1 MGRLAVIVF
10 NLGGPDRPEA
20 IKPFLLNLFG
30 DPAILGVPQPIRF
43 FLARLIAAQR
53 AKVAADIYARI
64 GGRSPILP
72 NTKIQAKALEA
83 ALAGEDE
90 VGVFI
95 AMRYWHPLAR
105 ETAADVKRF
114 APDHIVLLPLYP
126 QYSTA
131 TTESSLKDWHQAAAS
146 VGLVAPTRA
155 ICCYPTEPGFC
166 GTLADALHPA
176 LAEAAKFGK
185 PRVLFSAHGLPK
197 RVVAAGDPY
206 QFQVERTAAAIVA
219 ATAAPNFDW
228 VVCYQSRVG
237 RLEWIGP
244 YAEDEIIRAGNDRA
258 PIVVVPVSFV
268 SEHSETLVELD
279 MTYREHA
286 MRHGVPAY
294 FRVPTV
300 AAAPGFIA
308 GLAGIVRETL
318 ADPPRTRPFGGEKLC
333 PATASRCGCAAM
345 GG

>member
-43 FLARLIAAQR
+43 FLARFIASQR
-53 AKVAADIYARI
+53 AKMAADIYARI
-64 GGRSPILP
+64 GGGSPILP

-83 ALAGEDE
+83 ALAGEDQ

-95 AMRYWHPLAR
+95 AMRYWHPFAR

-114 APDHIVLLPLYP
+114 APDRIVLLPLYP

-131 TTESSLKDWHQAAAS
+131 TTASSIKDWHRAAAEA
-146 VGLVAPTRA
+146 GLVAPTQA

-166 GTLADALHPA
+166 ATLADALRPA
-176 LAEAAKFGK
+176 LADAAKFGK

-206 QFQVERTAAAIVA
+206 QFQVEQTAAAIVA
-219 ATAAPNFDW
+219 AASVPDLDW
-228 VVCYQSRVG
+228 AVCYQSRVG

-244 YAEDEIIRAGNDRA
+244 YAEDEIIRAGKDGV

-286 MRHGVPAY
+286 KRHGVPAY

-300 AAAPGFIA
+300 AATPKFIA
-308 GLAGIVRETL
+308 GLAAVVRETL
-318 ADPPRTRPFGGEKLC
+318 ADRKRMRPFGGEKLC
-333 PATASRCGCAAM
+333 PATASRCGCAVI